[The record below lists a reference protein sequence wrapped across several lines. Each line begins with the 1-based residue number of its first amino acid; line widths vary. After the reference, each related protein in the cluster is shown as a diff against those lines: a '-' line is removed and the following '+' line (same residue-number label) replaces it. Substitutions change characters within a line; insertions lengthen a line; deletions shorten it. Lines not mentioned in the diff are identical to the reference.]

1 MFGLGKKKDKKQ
13 KSESKE
19 ESLVLTEERKK
30 ELAQIISQKAQLLD
44 QAAFDDQAKI
54 HEEIGLALFELGEDN
69 QAIDSLEK
77 SIELKKSIGNGYK
90 TLLKLYN
97 RKRAEAARE
106 KDSASLQMYLTKMDH
121 MMQVSKD
128 VTRGVR

>member
-13 KSESKE
+13 KPELKE

-30 ELAQIISQKAQLLD
+30 ELTQIISQKTQLLD
-44 QAAFDDQAKI
+44 HSAFDDQAKI

-77 SIELKKSIGNGYK
+77 SLELKKSIGNGYK

-97 RKRAEAARE
+97 QKRAEAARE
-106 KDSASLQMYLTKMDH
+106 NDAVSLQLYLTKMDY

>member
-13 KSESKE
+13 KPESKE

-77 SIELKKSIGNGYK
+77 SIELKKSIGSGYK